1 MFVSWCLNKAGVK
14 MDGFPSANTDVA
26 LNGGARKYAVSAKN
40 VQYGDIVIFNWNWDD
55 ATDHI
60 GFATGEFDGTGFT
73 TIEGN
78 VGNAVKECY
87 RQLGNV
93 AYVLRPPYDC
103 VGVVSSNSPSI
114 STDPKNNRDGG
125 KLDVDGIGG
134 WNTVID
140 IQNQLGVE
148 ENGWIDGQDISNR
161 EYHNGMC
168 NVTYEEGGSETVKAI
183 QCLVDAESD
192 GYWGPKTSKAL
203 QTWLIGRGYSCG
215 KYGVDGYFGHDSV
228 CGLQEAL
235 NNKEL
240 SK

>member
-1 MFVSWCLNKAGVK
+1 MFVSWCLDKAGVK
-14 MDGFPSANTDVA
+14 VDGFPSANTDVA
-26 LNGGARKYAVSAKN
+26 LDGGARKYAVDARS
-40 VQYGDIVIFNWNWDD
+40 VRYGDIIIFNWDWNNT
-55 ATDHI
+55 TDHI

-93 AYVLRPPYDC
+93 AYVLRPPYDAF
-103 VGVVSSNSPSI
+103 GDITENSPSVN
-114 STDPKNNRDGG
+114 TDPKNNRDGG
-125 KLDVDGIGG
+125 KLDIDGIGG
-134 WNTVID
+134 WNTIID

-148 ENGWIDGQDISNR
+148 ESGWITGQDISNQK
-161 EYHNGMC
+161 YHNGMS
-168 NVTYEEGGSETVKAI
+168 NVTYEENGSDTVCELQKKI
-183 QCLVDAESD
+183 NVEVD
-192 GYWGPKTSKAL
+192 GYWGPITSKGL
-203 QTWLIGRGYSCG
+203 QSWLIDRGYSCG
-215 KYGVDGYFGHDSV
+215 ECGIDGYFGHDSV